1 MVGSEIA
8 GVRSFS
14 RTVAERVGT
23 VTDQFLGRGR
33 PYGESRV
40 LWEIGDG
47 ADVREL
53 RVRLGLDS
61 GYLARVLGSL
71 EAAGLIGMRTNS
83 GDRRVRQVKLT
94 AAGRRERGELERRS
108 DQKAKSLLEPLNAK
122 QRADLVA
129 AMKTVDRLLQVS
141 LVIVGVEDP
150 RTADARWC
158 IRQYFAELNARF
170 ESGFDPTRS
179 IPADASELTP
189 PAGAMMIARLRGR
202 PIGCGA
208 LKFHSRAP
216 AELKRMWVAPETRGL
231 GVGRRLLVELERY
244 AKQAGVRKLRLET
257 NGSLTEAIALYRS
270 SGYRE
275 VPAFNDE
282 PYAQHWF
289 EKELVHGGS
298 RGH

>member
-1 MVGSEIA
+1 MSAEIA

-40 LWEIGDG
+40 LWEIG
-47 ADVREL
+47 AETDVREL

-71 EAAGLIGMRTNS
+71 VATGLIGVRTS
-83 GDRRVRQVKLT
+83 PSDRRVRRVRLT
-94 AAGRRERGELERRS
+94 AAGRRERAELERRS
-108 DQKAKSLLEPLNAK
+108 DDKAKSLLEPLNAK
-122 QRADLVA
+122 QRAELVA
-129 AMKTVDRLLQVS
+129 AMSTVERLLQAS
-141 LVIVGVEDP
+141 IVAFAIEDP
-150 RTADARWC
+150 RSADAQWC
-158 IRQYFAELNARF
+158 IDQYFAELNARF
-170 ESGFDPTRS
+170 ESGFDPSRS
-179 IPADASELTP
+179 ISADADELTP
-189 PAGAMMIARLRGR
+189 PAGALMIARLRVR

-208 LKFHSRAP
+208 LKFHSGKP
-216 AELKRMWVAPETRGL
+216 AELKRMWVAPEVRGL
-231 GVGRRLLVELERY
+231 GIGRRLLLELERY
-244 AKQAGVRKLRLET
+244 AKQTGVRKLRLET
-257 NGSLTEAIALYRS
+257 NGSLTEAIALYGS

-289 EKELVHGGS
+289 EKELVRGRSGS
-298 RGH
+298 H